1 MGAHCRVD
9 HFEWWIEVM
18 FSLGLI
24 LQRLCGFTGIYRA
37 ARAPKKKEKENQ
49 SRIIFHPSLKF
60 KLSFS
65 LSDHCFLR
73 SCPSQGDLQRPLPKK
88 CHYYCR
94 CKEAEKQKSEE
105 AEKAPNCW
113 AQPGKNIAHLL
124 CHQSGPLERLQLGE
138 IGPSRKSILK
148 TRYIRLWIV
157 PPNRMVHIETFS
169 DTNHAAM

>member
-18 FSLGLI
+18 YSLGLI

-37 ARAPKKKEKENQ
+37 ARAPKKRKRKLKQDYFPSFLEVQTILLPIWSLLFEIMSFPGRFTEAPPKEVPLLLQMQGSGEAEKQ
-49 SRIIFHPSLKF
+49 GSR
-60 KLSFS
+60 
-65 LSDHCFLR
+65 
-73 SCPSQGDLQRPLPKK
+73 
-88 CHYYCR
+88 
-94 CKEAEKQKSEE
+94 EAEKQKSKE

-138 IGPSRKSILK
+138 IGPSR
-148 TRYIRLWIV
+148 
-157 PPNRMVHIETFS
+157 
-169 DTNHAAM
+169 

>member
-18 FSLGLI
+18 YSLGLI

-37 ARAPKKKEKENQ
+37 ARVPKKKKKKIKAGLFSILPWSSNYP
-49 SRIIFHPSLKF
+49 SPYLIIAFWDHVLPREIYRGPSK
-60 KLSFS
+60 
-65 LSDHCFLR
+65 R
-73 SCPSQGDLQRPLPKK
+73 SATIIADAR
-88 CHYYCR
+88 
-94 CKEAEKQKSEE
+94 KQKSKE

-148 TRYIRLWIV
+148 TRYIRLWSV